1 MKRVAVPVNFVL
13 WDHDGVLVDTEPL
26 FFEATARALA
36 DHGVAV
42 SHDRWAALQAVGSGI
57 VRLLDEAEGIAVTQA
72 EIRHIRDEIYAELLS
87 QRDVLIPGAR
97 RALEEI
103 ARSYRS
109 VMVTTSLRRYIDQ
122 IHGQTGLLE
131 HFEHIVTAEDC
142 SRHKPHPEPYL
153 RAMDLIGATPEACV
167 AIEDS
172 PRGFASARAAGV
184 RCVVVRSDFI
194 GSGSFDGAER
204 VLDRVGQFGPFL
216 AQLGDAAAEGAG
228 S

>member
-42 SHDRWAALQAVGSGI
+42 SRDRWAALQAAGSGL
-57 VRLLDEAEGIAVTQA
+57 VRLLDEAEGVGVTQT

-97 RALEEI
+97 RALEEV
-103 ARSYRS
+103 AGSYRS

-131 HFEHIVTAEDC
+131 HFEQIVTAEDC
-142 SRHKPHPEPYL
+142 SRHKPDPEPYL
-153 RAMDLIGATPEACV
+153 RAMDLVGATPEACV

-204 VLDRVGQFGPFL
+204 ILDRVAQFGPFL
-216 AQLGDAAAEGAG
+216 AQLGDDAAEGAG
-228 S
+228 P

>member
-1 MKRVAVPVNFVL
+1 MPVKFVL

-42 SHDRWAALQAVGSGI
+42 SHDRWAALQAAGSGL
-57 VRLLDEAEGIAVTQA
+57 VRLLDEAEGVGVTQT

-103 ARSYRS
+103 AVSYRS

-142 SRHKPHPEPYL
+142 SRRKPHPEPYL

-172 PRGFASARAAGV
+172 PRGLASARAAGV

-194 GSGSFDGAER
+194 GPGGFDGAER
-204 VLDRVGQFGPFL
+204 VLDQVADFGPFM
-216 AQLGDAAAEGAG
+216 AQLEAATAEGAG

>member
-1 MKRVAVPVNFVL
+1 VKGVAVPVKFVL

-42 SHDRWAALQAVGSGI
+42 SHDRWTALQAAGSGI
-57 VRLLDEAEGIAVTQA
+57 VRLLDEAKGVGVTQA
-72 EIRHIRDEIYAELLS
+72 EIRYVRDEIYAELLS

-103 ARSYRS
+103 SGSYRS

-131 HFEHIVTAEDC
+131 YFEHIVTAEDC
-142 SRHKPHPEPYL
+142 SKRKPHPEPYL
-153 RAMDLIGATPEACV
+153 RAMDLISATPEACV

-172 PRGFASARAAGV
+172 PRGLASARAAGV

-194 GSGSFDGAER
+194 GSGGFDGAER
-204 VLDRVGQFGPFL
+204 VLDQVADFGPFM
-216 AQLGDAAAEGAG
+216 AQFEAATAEGAG

>member
-1 MKRVAVPVNFVL
+1 MPVKFVL

-42 SHDRWAALQAVGSGI
+42 SHDRWAALQAAGSGL
-57 VRLLDEAEGIAVTQA
+57 VRLLDESEGVGVTHA
-72 EIRHIRDEIYAELLS
+72 EIRHVRDEIYA
-87 QRDVLIPGAR
+87 V
-97 RALEEI
+97 EEI
-103 ARSYRS
+103 ARCYRS

-142 SRHKPHPEPYL
+142 SRRKPHPEPYL

-172 PRGFASARAAGV
+172 PRGLASARAAGV

-194 GSGSFDGAER
+194 RSGSFDGAER
-204 VLDRVGQFGPFL
+204 VLERVAQFGPFL
-216 AQLGDAAAEGAG
+216 AQLGEAAAEGAG